1 MNEDE
6 ILSMWESFAAA
17 FNYTLRHI
25 NS

>member
-6 ILSMWESFAAA
+6 ILPMWESFAAA